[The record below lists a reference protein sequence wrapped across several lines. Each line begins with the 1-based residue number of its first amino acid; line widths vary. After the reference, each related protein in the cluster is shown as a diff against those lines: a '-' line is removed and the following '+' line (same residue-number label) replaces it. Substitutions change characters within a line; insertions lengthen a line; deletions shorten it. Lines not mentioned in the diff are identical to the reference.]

1 MGNKFVCSGDEKMI
15 AKFIVYN
22 SSGKILRTG
31 VCPEKL
37 LQRQAHTGEFVMEG
51 LANDAKHKIH
61 NKKIVNKTAEEIE
74 KSKPK
79 KVILSHE
86 QKEIT
91 LTNGQYQDI
100 INRLDK
106 LEKGK

>member
-1 MGNKFVCSGDEKMI
+1 MI
-15 AKFIVYN
+15 KKYVVYN

-31 VCPEKL
+31 ICPEKL

-51 LANDAKHKIH
+51 DAHDAKHKIH

-74 KSKPK
+74 NSKPK

-86 QKEIT
+86 QKEMAI
-91 LTNGQYQDI
+91 TNGQYQDI
-100 INRLDK
+100 LNRINK
-106 LEKGK
+106 LEKG